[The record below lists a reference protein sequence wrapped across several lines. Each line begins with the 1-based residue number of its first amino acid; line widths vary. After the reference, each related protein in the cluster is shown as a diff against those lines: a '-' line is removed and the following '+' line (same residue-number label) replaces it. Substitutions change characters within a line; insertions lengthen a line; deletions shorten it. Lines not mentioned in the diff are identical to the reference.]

1 MRSFNPDRDD
11 GHSDETF
18 KLDQFGLDQ
27 ARMLGIAE
35 RVPEQLR
42 RAGWRNH
49 YCVVVIDFSELAA
62 RHGVEKADQLVRPI
76 EIAIVQEDWLST
88 REYAFPKERIVEQI
102 VAWKPKSTPIKLT

>member
-1 MRSFNPDRDD
+1 MRGLNPERNEGDRDATFRL
-11 GHSDETF
+11 DE
-18 KLDQFGLDQ
+18 FGLDQ

-42 RAGWRNH
+42 RAGWRHNS
-49 YCVVVIDFSELAA
+49 CVVVINFSELVI
-62 RHGVEKADQLVRPI
+62 RHGAEKADQLVRPI